1 MHNNLADWR
10 NVGHV
15 AAHVPHM
22 ETRYLRLRCSLPTID
37 WVSLSE

>member
-10 NVGHV
+10 NAGHV
-15 AAHVPHM
+15 AAHVLHT
-22 ETRYLRLRCSLPTID
+22 ETRYLRLRCSLLTID